1 MRLVQIQHLLR
12 CMKMSVLG
20 LGFRVKCLI
29 YLVFKIVAALF
40 KRGLS
45 ERNAIQLLLTKIAR
59 LFKSARY
66 DKWGNF

>member
-12 CMKMSVLG
+12 CMKMPVLG
-20 LGFRVKCLI
+20 LGFRAECHI
-29 YLVFKIVAALF
+29 YLVFKIVTDLF

>member
-1 MRLVQIQHLLR
+1 
-12 CMKMSVLG
+12 MK
-20 LGFRVKCLI
+20 CHI
-29 YLVFKIVAALF
+29 YLVFRITFDLF

-59 LFKSARY
+59 LLKSARY

>member
-1 MRLVQIQHLLR
+1 M
-12 CMKMSVLG
+12 
-20 LGFRVKCLI
+20 
-29 YLVFKIVAALF
+29 VFKIVTDLF

>member
-1 MRLVQIQHLLR
+1 ME
-12 CMKMSVLG
+12 MSVIG
-20 LGFRVKCLI
+20 LGFRAECHI
-29 YLVFKIVAALF
+29 YLVFKIAINLF

-59 LFKSARY
+59 LLKSARY